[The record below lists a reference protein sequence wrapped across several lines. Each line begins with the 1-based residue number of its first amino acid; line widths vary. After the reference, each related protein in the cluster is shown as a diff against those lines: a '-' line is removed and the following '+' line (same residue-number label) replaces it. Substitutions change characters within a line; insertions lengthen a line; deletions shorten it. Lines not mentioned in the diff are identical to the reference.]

1 MKAKISLFSLAF
13 SMLWAGTAAAQN
25 VAAECPNLPQEAGNS
40 LYWRAVQTPTSLLC
54 RAMQADDGKEAFA
67 VTISRDVPFKLSND
81 MRDQAGTLEGQKMW
95 WYRSEIVGQPKE
107 LIRETVVKLGSD
119 KVVHAFIRTDNS
131 DTLGRYMQ
139 MVQGLRFNSA
149 LAGTP

>member
-54 RAMQADDGKEAFA
+54 RAMQSDDGKEAFA

-95 WYRSEIVGQPKE
+95 WYRSEIVGQPNE

-131 DTLGRYMQ
+131 DALGRYMQ